1 LTTVL
6 KVGKEKPMKRKALV
20 VLLLMATSALA
31 ASGPTITAS
40 EAKDHAGKTVTVC
53 GEVASV
59 EFDDKRSNQ
68 PTFLNLDREDNVFT
82 VVLLPADRP
91 KFGEPKKTYDGKR
104 ICVTGLVKLYKG
116 TPEIIAREPSQITE
130 AK

>member
-1 LTTVL
+1 
-6 KVGKEKPMKRKALV
+6 MKRKALV
-20 VLLLMATSALA
+20 VLLLMAASALS
-31 ASGPTITAS
+31 ASGTTISAS
-40 EAKDHAGKTVTVC
+40 EAKDHVGKTVTVC

-82 VVLLPADRP
+82 VVILPADRP
-91 KFGEPKKTYDGKR
+91 KFGDPEKDYDGKR
-104 ICVTGLVKLYKG
+104 ICVTGIVKLYKG
-116 TPEIIAREPSQITE
+116 MPEIIARDPSQITE